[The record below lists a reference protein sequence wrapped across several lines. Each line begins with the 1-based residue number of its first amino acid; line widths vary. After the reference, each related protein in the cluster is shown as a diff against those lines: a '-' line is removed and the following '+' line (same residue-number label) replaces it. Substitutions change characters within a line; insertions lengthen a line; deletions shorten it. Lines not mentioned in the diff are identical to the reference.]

1 MPGALAFFFSF
12 SDDLNLHRVLKVA
25 QQCYSPI
32 PTHPHRPLAWFLFLS
47 VTLFILYLFILLE
60 YSCFTMLR

>member
-1 MPGALAFFFSF
+1 MPGALSFLSFFFLMTLIFIVSLKL
-12 SDDLNLHRVLKVA
+12 LNNA
-25 QQCYSPI
+25 I
-32 PTHPHRPLAWFLFLS
+32 PPPPPPPPLAWFLFLS